1 MRNYD
6 EINRYVGDLKFWQQ
20 TGRTLPSMN
29 ECKDANNHVDYDML
43 EALLMVQPGLAN
55 KFSARYDKQQKRIIY
70 NIVIPEMEKDVKR
83 CNLRAIRIICFSLSS
98 KHFKAFN
105 RGLENPAIRDY
116 MEAAYERYREARKTA
131 VAC

>member
-6 EINRYVGDLKFWQQ
+6 QVNRCVGDLRFLKKI
-20 TGRTLPSMN
+20 GKPLPTIC

-83 CNLRAIRIICFSLSS
+83 CNLRAIRLICFGLSA
-98 KHFKAFN
+98 KQFKMFC
-105 RGLENPAIRDY
+105 RGLVNPAIRDY
-116 MEAAYERYREARKTA
+116 MEAAYERYREARKATA
-131 VAC
+131 